1 MSGIIFEYVAMNI
14 SGGKRF
20 LERQRKNRLQSS
32 GRVNKCNLKRRFGSR
47 FSVFTDMPVN
57 NKFWNILYSFFF
69 SHIFW
74 RCCQYDKEQFS
85 IQLFLV
91 TTNHFEVKCFLS
103 EFCGQFSQMHANLC
117 TVIKILWASVG
128 KKSFFG
134 KLIQYPLKWG
144 IALYTIVNTWW
155 ENK

>member
-103 EFCGQFSQMHANLC
+103 EFCGQFSQMYANLC
-117 TVIKILWASVG
+117 TVIKILWASEG
-128 KKSFFG
+128 KKKFFW
-134 KLIQYPLKWG
+134 KAYSIPFKMRYSSLHNCKYLVRK
-144 IALYTIVNTWW
+144 
-155 ENK
+155 